1 MNWRR
6 MKNPAAPEMLR
17 ATVLVGVQPCS
28 IDYFRGARRRVSSMS
43 IVLLIALAL
52 GVFTALTLLV
62 LAERNNIQR
71 QL

>member
-1 MNWRR
+1 
-6 MKNPAAPEMLR
+6 
-17 ATVLVGVQPCS
+17 
-28 IDYFRGARRRVSSMS
+28 MS

-62 LAERNNIQR
+62 LADNNIQR

>member
-1 MNWRR
+1 
-6 MKNPAAPEMLR
+6 
-17 ATVLVGVQPCS
+17 
-28 IDYFRGARRRVSSMS
+28 MS
-43 IVLLIALAL
+43 IVLLIGLVL

>member
-1 MNWRR
+1 
-6 MKNPAAPEMLR
+6 
-17 ATVLVGVQPCS
+17 
-28 IDYFRGARRRVSSMS
+28 MS

-62 LAERNNIQR
+62 LVESNNIQR

>member
-1 MNWRR
+1 
-6 MKNPAAPEMLR
+6 
-17 ATVLVGVQPCS
+17 
-28 IDYFRGARRRVSSMS
+28 MS

-62 LAERNNIQR
+62 LAETNNIQR